1 MPTVPGPLPFTW
13 LVCAW
18 PMHPGT
24 LFPSTALCGTPLKCQ
39 DHGLWA
45 GHSSPRAAARPSN
58 PFMVAFP
65 LQGHVAEQRSTG
77 HCLRRALCLFLT
89 RFVAT
94 QPPLFICGCF
104 YAIVSAFRGWDGEC
118 VCCPAV
124 YRRALRGWRR
134 TGAPQ
139 ADGEEAA
146 EEAKADECM
155 EERFARPDPQRCQM
169 CPRLRHV
176 RWLRQL
182 WVLASFG
189 RPRLLVGACMAEVL
203 GQAHRLPGEHPQ

>member
-1 MPTVPGPLPFTW
+1 M
-13 LVCAW
+13 
-18 PMHPGT
+18 
-24 LFPSTALCGTPLKCQ
+24 KCQ

-139 ADGEEAA
+139 ADGEEVA

-182 WVLASFG
+182 WVPASFG
-189 RPRLLVGACMAEVL
+189 RLRLLVGACMAEVL